1 MLNFQDLPDELV
13 LKILSYSKTK
23 DLISCG
29 QVSKRIRR
37 ISHDSILW
45 VTANLEK
52 KIVKI
57 ELLEMILRKGCKI
70 LNLRNSMI
78 LGNLSSNIKSQ
89 LRVLKLSRPQCMLIH
104 CECDGV
110 YDCAPDCIENTDV
123 LEELLFSSCSLQHL
137 VIEGVYLTD
146 KMAKSI
152 CKNGKTLQIL
162 NLNFSDLDEPILK
175 EIIPSCQE
183 LKEVD
188 LAYGNFADLEFL
200 AENITPNVEKLHLS
214 SISQDQE
221 FNDYCFE
228 ILLRRCNKIKVLSLE
243 KAAYI
248 TDYSLSNI
256 KQCLN
261 HTLEELSLGP
271 CDEISYRGFLLLKFM
286 PRLKILNVHYS
297 DKDDDQEIK
306 NLRKL
311 LPHLMIK
318 VSHEYSK
325 GSP

>member
-45 VTANLEK
+45 VTANLK
-52 KIVKI
+52 NKIVKT

-89 LRVLKLSRPQCMLIH
+89 LRVLKWYRPLFNIH
-104 CECDGV
+104 CECDGDG
-110 YDCAPDCIENTDV
+110 DCDCNENTGV
-123 LEELLFSSCSLQHL
+123 LEDLLFSCCSLQHL
-137 VIEGVYLTD
+137 VIEGVLLTP

-162 NLNFSDLDEPILK
+162 NLSFSDLYEPILK
-175 EIIPSCQE
+175 KIIPSCQE

-188 LAYGNFADLEFL
+188 LYM
-200 AENITPNVEKLHLS
+200 V
-214 SISQDQE
+214 QE
-221 FNDYCFE
+221 S
-228 ILLRRCNKIKVLSLE
+228 K
-243 KAAYI
+243 
-248 TDYSLSNI
+248 
-256 KQCLN
+256 
-261 HTLEELSLGP
+261 
-271 CDEISYRGFLLLKFM
+271 
-286 PRLKILNVHYS
+286 RLILNF
-297 DKDDDQEIK
+297 
-306 NLRKL
+306 
-311 LPHLMIK
+311 
-318 VSHEYSK
+318 
-325 GSP
+325 

>member
-45 VTANLEK
+45 VTANLK
-52 KIVKI
+52 NKIVKT

-89 LRVLKLSRPQCMLIH
+89 LRILKFSRPQFNIH
-104 CECDGV
+104 CECDG
-110 YDCAPDCIENTDV
+110 DCNCAPDCNEKTGV
-123 LEELLFSSCSLQHL
+123 LEELLFSCCSLQHL
-137 VIEGVYLTD
+137 VMEGVLLTP

-188 LAYGNFADLEFL
+188 LAYGNYADLEFL
-200 AENITPNVEKLHLS
+200 AKNITPNVEKLHLS
-214 SISQDQE
+214 SISQDLYPVID
-221 FNDYCFE
+221 DYCFE

-243 KAAYI
+243 ATYM

-261 HTLEELSLGP
+261 RTLEELSLGP

-286 PRLKILNVHYS
+286 PRLKTLNVYYS
-297 DKDDDQEIK
+297 DKDHDREIR

-311 LPHLMIK
+311 LPHLIIK
-318 VSHEYSK
+318 VSHQ
-325 GSP
+325 